1 MLFRAVR
8 QEPAGEAVFKKF
20 GIRGTPTTMAL
31 DGDGAEVDWSVGYDP
46 PAEKFQ
52 ASLQKMVDGVETFK
66 ALTAAY
72 TKNPKD
78 VATVFKIARKWSDRY
93 DEAKAAEKYKQVIA
107 LDPDGKA
114 GTYTQEYTK
123 IIVSYTEFAEFS
135 IATASLMEQKPDMAP
150 VRAFIAKH
158 PNSKLVKQGY
168 DRLAYYYGYQAP
180 KEEAAKFFAEYS
192 EKYPNDPMVLYS
204 WLSRINRDKEPIDK
218 GIELAAKIEEMTDFN
233 PDPNI
238 NQLLAQIYTLKG
250 DKAKAEEL
258 YGKTFMENQVTSF
271 AFSLVAYANYWL
283 GQDTNKESALAMAE
297 TALKLEPE
305 NSYILQQA
313 ANAYAKSGKEAKALE
328 LYGPAFAKKNA
339 ADATSLYSYAG
350 FWARQGKNL
359 DDALAAAKK
368 AVELMPGAY
377 YLWNTL
383 SLVHEKMKNFP
394 EAVKAKEKAIEL
406 APDTAKENFK
416 KDLEKLKAAASG
428 KK

>member
-1 MLFRAVR
+1 MV
-8 QEPAGEAVFKKF
+8 
-20 GIRGTPTTMAL
+20 L

-52 ASLQKMVDGVETFK
+52 ASIQKMADGVETFK
-66 ALTAAY
+66 ALSAAY
-72 TKNPKD
+72 AKNPKD
-78 VATVFKIARKWSDRY
+78 VATVFKIARKWSERY
-93 DEAKAAEKYKQVIA
+93 NEEKAIEKYKEVVA
-107 LDPDGKA
+107 LDPNGKA

-123 IIVSYTEFAEFS
+123 ITVPYTEFADFS
-135 IATASLMEQKPDMAP
+135 IATAKLMEQKPDMAP
-150 VRAFIAKH
+150 VRAFIGKY
-158 PNSKLVKQGY
+158 PKSKLVKQAY
-168 DRLAYYYGYQAP
+168 SRMAYYYGYQAP
-180 KEEAAKFFAEYS
+180 KEEAAKFFAEYA

-218 GIELAAKIEEMTDFN
+218 GIELAAEIEELTDFN
-233 PDPNI
+233 PEPGI

-258 YGKTFMENQVTSF
+258 YGKTFMENQVSSF
-271 AFSLVAYANYWL
+271 AFSLVAYSNYWL
-283 GQDTNKESALAMAE
+283 GQDANKESALAMAE
-297 TALKLEPE
+297 TALKLEPD

-359 DDALAAAKK
+359 NDALAAAKK
-368 AVELMPGAY
+368 SVELMPGAY
-377 YLWNTL
+377 YVWSTL
-383 SLVHEKMKNFP
+383 SLVHEKMKNYP
-394 EAVKAKEKAIEL
+394 EAIKAKEKAIEL
-406 APDTAKENFK
+406 APDTVKETFK
-416 KDLEKLKAAASG
+416 KDLEKLKAAVSG

>member
-1 MLFRAVR
+1 MV
-8 QEPAGEAVFKKF
+8 
-20 GIRGTPTTMAL
+20 L

-52 ASLQKMVDGVETFK
+52 ASIQKMADGVETFK
-66 ALTAAY
+66 ALSAAY
-72 TKNPKD
+72 AKNPKD
-78 VATVFKIARKWSDRY
+78 VATVFKIARKWSERY
-93 DEAKAAEKYKQVIA
+93 NEEKAIEKYKEVVA
-107 LDPDGKA
+107 LDPNGKA

-123 IIVSYTEFAEFS
+123 ITVPYTEFADFS
-135 IATASLMEQKPDMAP
+135 IATAKLMEQKPDMAP
-150 VRAFIAKH
+150 VRAFIGKY
-158 PNSKLVKQGY
+158 PKSKLVKQAY
-168 DRLAYYYGYQAP
+168 SRMAYYYGYQAP
-180 KEEAAKFFAEYS
+180 KEEAAKFFAEYA

-218 GIELAAKIEEMTDFN
+218 GIELAAEIEELTDFN
-233 PDPNI
+233 PKPGI

-258 YGKTFMENQVTSF
+258 YGKTFMENQVSSF
-271 AFSLVAYANYWL
+271 AFSLVAYSNYWL
-283 GQDTNKESALAMAE
+283 GQDANKESALAMAE
-297 TALKLEPE
+297 TALKLEPD

-359 DDALAAAKK
+359 NDALAAAKK
-368 AVELMPGAY
+368 SVELMPGAY
-377 YLWNTL
+377 YVWSTL
-383 SLVHEKMKNFP
+383 SLVHEKMKNYP
-394 EAVKAKEKAIEL
+394 EAIKAKEKAIEL
-406 APDTAKENFK
+406 APDTVKETFK
-416 KDLEKLKAAASG
+416 KDLEKLKAAVSG

>member
-1 MLFRAVR
+1 MVL
-8 QEPAGEAVFKKF
+8 G
-20 GIRGTPTTMAL
+20 
-31 DGDGAEVDWSVGYDP
+31 GDGAEVDWSVGYDP

-72 TKNPKD
+72 AKNPKD

-93 DEAKAAEKYKQVIA
+93 DEAKALEKYKEVVA
-107 LDPDGKA
+107 LDPHGKA

-123 IIVSYTEFAEFS
+123 ITVPYTEFADFS
-135 IATASLMEQKPDMAP
+135 IATAKLMEQKPDMAP
-150 VRAFIAKH
+150 VRAFITKY
-158 PNSKLVKQGY
+158 PQSKLVKQAYG
-168 DRLAYYYGYQAP
+168 RMAYYNGYQAP
-180 KEEAAKFFAEYS
+180 KEEAAKFFAEYAG
-192 EKYPNDPMVLYS
+192 KYPNDPMVLYS
-204 WLSRINRDKEPIDK
+204 WLSRINRDKEPVDK
-218 GIELAAKIEEMTDFN
+218 GIELAAKIEELTDFN
-233 PDPNI
+233 PEPGI

-258 YGKTFMENQVTSF
+258 YGKTFMDNQVTSF

-283 GQDTNKESALAMAE
+283 GQDANKESALAMAE

-313 ANAYAKSGKEAKALE
+313 ANAYAKTGKEAKALE

-339 ADATSLYSYAG
+339 ADPTALYSYAG

-368 AVELMPGAY
+368 SVELMPGAY
-377 YLWNTL
+377 YMWNTL
-383 SLVHEKMKNFP
+383 SLVHEKMKNYP
-394 EAVKAKEKAIEL
+394 EAIKAKEKAIEL
-406 APDTAKENFK
+406 APDAAKENFK
-416 KDLEKLKAAASG
+416 KDLERIKAGAQE

>member
-1 MLFRAVR
+1 MVL
-8 QEPAGEAVFKKF
+8 G
-20 GIRGTPTTMAL
+20 
-31 DGDGAEVDWSVGYDP
+31 GDGAEVDWSVGYDP

-72 TKNPKD
+72 AKNPKD

-93 DEAKAAEKYKQVIA
+93 DEAKALEKYKEVVA
-107 LDPDGKA
+107 LDPQGKA

-123 IIVSYTEFAEFS
+123 ITVPYTEFADFS
-135 IATASLMEQKPDMAP
+135 IATAKLMEQKPDMAP
-150 VRAFIAKH
+150 VRAFITKY
-158 PNSKLVKQGY
+158 PQSKLVKQAYG
-168 DRLAYYYGYQAP
+168 RMAYYNGYQAP
-180 KEEAAKFFAEYS
+180 KEEAAKFFAEYAG
-192 EKYPNDPMVLYS
+192 KYPNDPMVLYS
-204 WLSRINRDKEPIDK
+204 WLSRINRDKEPVDK
-218 GIELAAKIEEMTDFN
+218 GIELAAKIEELTDFN
-233 PDPNI
+233 PEPGI

-258 YGKTFMENQVTSF
+258 YGKTFMDNQVTSF

-283 GQDTNKESALAMAE
+283 GQDANKESALAMAE

-313 ANAYAKSGKEAKALE
+313 ANAYAKTGKEAKALE

-339 ADATSLYSYAG
+339 ADPTALYSYAG

-368 AVELMPGAY
+368 SVELMPGAY

-383 SLVHEKMKNFP
+383 SLVHEKMKNTA
-394 EAVKAKEKAIEL
+394 EAITAKEKAIEL

-416 KDLEKLKAAASG
+416 KDLERIKAGAQE

>member
-1 MLFRAVR
+1 L
-8 QEPAGEAVFKKF
+8 
-20 GIRGTPTTMAL
+20 
-31 DGDGAEVDWSVGYDP
+31 S
-46 PAEKFQ
+46 
-52 ASLQKMVDGVETFK
+52 
-66 ALTAAY
+66 AAY
-72 TKNPKD
+72 AKNPKY
-78 VATVFKIARKWSDRY
+78 VATVFKVARKWSERY
-93 DEAKAAEKYKQVIA
+93 DEEKAIEKYKEVVA

-123 IIVSYTEFAEFS
+123 ITVPYTEFAEFS
-135 IATASLMEQKPDMAP
+135 IATSSLSGQKPDMAP
-150 VRAFIAKH
+150 VRTFIGKY
-158 PNSKLVKQGY
+158 PKSKLAKQAYGRMSGY
-168 DRLAYYYGYQAP
+168 YAYTAP
-180 KEEAAKFFAEYS
+180 KAEAAKFFEEYAA
-192 EKYPNDPMVLYS
+192 KYPNDPMVLYS
-204 WLSRINRDKEPIDK
+204 WLSRINRDKEPVDK
-218 GIELAAKIEEMTDFN
+218 GIELAAKIEELTDFN

-271 AFSLVAYANYWL
+271 AFSLVAYAGYWL
-283 GQDTNKESALAMAE
+283 GQDANQDSALAMAE

-339 ADATSLYSYAG
+339 ADPTALYSYAG

-368 AVELMPGAY
+368 SVELMPGAY
-377 YLWNTL
+377 YFWNTL
-383 SLVHEKMKNFP
+383 SLVHEKMKNTA
-394 EAVKAKEKAIEL
+394 EAIKAKEKAIEL
-406 APDTAKENFK
+406 APDAAKENLK
-416 KDLEKLKAAASG
+416 KDLEKLKAAAPG

>member
-1 MLFRAVR
+1 LFRAVS
-8 QEPAGEAVFKKF
+8 QQSDGSAVFKKF

-31 DGDGAEVDWSVGYDP
+31 DGDGAEVDWFVGYDP

-52 ASLQKMVDGVETFK
+52 ASLQKMVDGVDTFK
-66 ALTAAY
+66 ALTVAY
-72 TKNPKD
+72 AKNPKN
-78 VATVFKIARKWSDRY
+78 VATVFKIARKWNERY
-93 DEAKAAEKYKQVIA
+93 DDAKAAEKYKEVIA
-107 LDPDGKA
+107 LDPKGTA
-114 GTYTQEYTK
+114 GTYAQEYTK
-123 IIVSYTEFAEFS
+123 ITVSYTEFAEFS
-135 IATASLMEQKPDMAP
+135 IATMSLLGSQKPDMTP
-150 VRAFIAKH
+150 VRAFIAKY
-158 PNSKLVKQGY
+158 PNSKLVKQAY
-168 DRLAYYYGYQAP
+168 DRMGYYFGYQAS
-180 KEEAAKFFAEYS
+180 KEETAKFFAEYAG
-192 EKYPNDPMVLYS
+192 KYPNDPMVLFS

-218 GIELAAKIEEMTDFN
+218 GIELAAKIEELTDFN
-233 PDPNI
+233 PDPGI

-258 YGKTFMENQVTSF
+258 YGKTFIENQVTSL

-368 AVELMPGAY
+368 AIELMPGAY

-383 SLVHEKMKNFP
+383 SLVHEKMKNTA
-394 EAVKAKEKAIEL
+394 EAIKAKEKAIEL
-406 APDTAKENFK
+406 APDAVKETFK